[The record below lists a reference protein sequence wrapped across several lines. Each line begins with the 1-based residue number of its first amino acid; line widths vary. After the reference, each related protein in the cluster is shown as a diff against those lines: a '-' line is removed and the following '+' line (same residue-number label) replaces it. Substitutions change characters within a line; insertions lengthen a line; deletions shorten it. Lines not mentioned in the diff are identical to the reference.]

1 MVGKIKSW
9 DPIRET
15 VFKDHEWGKYPG
27 ENLIQFIARNF
38 YKKERKNVSL
48 LEIGCGPGANIWFM
62 SREGFKVV
70 GIDGSE
76 TAIAKAKERLQK
88 ENLQAELI
96 VGDIVNMPFENQR
109 FDGIIDNECLYANN
123 EQNTILILAE
133 ISRLLKGNG
142 FFYSRS
148 FSNEMFIGDKFHNES
163 FEFSNITEGPL
174 SGKGFVR
181 LMNEQKIHSLY
192 SINFNILSIDKL
204 EYTQYN
210 STQKISEFIIICQK
224 K

>member
-1 MVGKIKSW
+1 MENTIKSW
-9 DPIRET
+9 DPIWET
-15 VFKDHEWGKYPG
+15 VFQDHEWGKYPG
-27 ENLIQFIARNF
+27 ENLIQFTARNF
-38 YKKERKNVSL
+38 YKKERKDVSL

-62 SREGFKVV
+62 AREGFNVS

-76 TAIAKAKERLQK
+76 TAIAKAKTRLQK
-88 ENLQAELI
+88 ENLDAYLV
-96 VGDIVNMPFENQR
+96 VGDIVNLPFENQK

-123 EQNTILILAE
+123 EQNAVLILAE
-133 ISRLLKGNG
+133 ISRLLKSDGL
-142 FFYSRS
+142 FYSRS
-148 FSNEMFIGDKFHNES
+148 FSNEMFIGDKLHNET

-174 SGKGFVR
+174 AGKGFVR
-181 LMNEQKIHSLY
+181 LMNEQKINSLY
-192 SINFNILSIDKL
+192 SKNFNIQSIDKL